1 MSVTIRKTGFDF
13 AALSRKVRGNIADEL
28 NSGAESCISLAKQLA
43 PVDTG
48 FMRDNITQTENATP
62 EHLRVTMESQADYS
76 AFVEYGTVNMEAQPF
91 MTPAFESARKQ
102 VNNGLLRVLR

>member
-1 MSVTIRKTGFDF
+1 MSVVIKQTGFNIMG
-13 AALSRKVRGNIADEL
+13 LSRRVRGNIADVL
-28 NSGAESCISLAKQLA
+28 NSGAESCVSLAKELA

-48 FMRDNITQTENATP
+48 FMKENIAQTEEATP
-62 EHLRVTMESQADYS
+62 DHLKVTMESSADYS